1 MINRFLPH
9 VNNHHHHLTLI
20 FCCQSTWI
28 SGCSF
33 YPSIN
38 HQYSPNLNFW
48 FFLKPKIKADRLG
61 AWNEQQQFKVV
72 CLDSI
77 HVSYVLM
84 PTCVICFFFIIFRF
98 WFPSLFYSQNNNNNK
113 LSNKFWLTHTHRFV
127 TCVCCYSFLYIS
139 NVCFIV
145 FFLYVSS
152 IKHRKNV
159 LVVLAV
165 VVMVVVVIRFQEQQA
180 VWLVQLVDCS
190 VGWMLKTRKRL
201 NHQIVLVWLKL
212 PLWTT
217 KKRMFF
223 FIDVT
228 MMMMMIHSILETM
241 VSLSSLFIY

>member
-1 MINRFLPH
+1 MINRFLLH

-113 LSNKFWLTHTHRFV
+113 FSNKFWLTHTHTKVCYLCLLLFISIYFQRLFHRFFSL
-127 TCVCCYSFLYIS
+127 CLF
-139 NVCFIV
+139 
-145 FFLYVSS
+145 VSS

-159 LVVLAV
+159 LVVLLV

-201 NHQIVLVWLKL
+201 NHQIILV
-212 PLWTT
+212 
-217 KKRMFF
+217 
-223 FIDVT
+223 
-228 MMMMMIHSILETM
+228 
-241 VSLSSLFIY
+241 